1 MTQQPDDPAAADD
14 EPSST
19 EPAPLKNTLYRK
31 VTRGKRKLTRGRLL
45 AVPRRRGHRVVG
57 RARPLGE
64 LPHHARG
71 RQGNRRSRP
80 FAT

>member
-14 EPSST
+14 EPSTT

-45 AVPRRRGHRVVG
+45 VYRVAVVV
-57 RARPLGE
+57 A
-64 LPHHARG
+64 
-71 RQGNRRSRP
+71 S
-80 FAT
+80 